1 MTFEQ
6 EFLSDFSEWVDQ
18 QVEIS
23 AMAMKAAESIQD
35 EDPAAKD
42 AAIRYQSRLE
52 AYDFIKG
59 KFENYKNGKSF
70 HEMPDF
76 GTVKY

>member
-59 KFENYKNGKSF
+59 KFENYKKGKSF